1 MDIEKNEKINK
12 KLGKPVGSQIGEV
25 GLFLQDVKKNASVLV
40 DLKEIENDSYDK
52 VFSYLA
58 MKNCKHNWYSCG
70 IPQKYKVINR
80 LLKLL
85 KENHKKAQDLQK
97 QVNKLLNEK

>member
-1 MDIEKNEKINK
+1 MDIEKNEKIK
-12 KLGKPVGSQIGEV
+12 KNSGRAIGEV
-25 GLFLQDVKKNASVLV
+25 GLFLQDVKKNASVLIN
-40 DLKEIENDSYDK
+40 LKEIKNDSDNE

-70 IPQKYKVINR
+70 IPQKYKVINK

-85 KENHKKAQDLQK
+85 KSHHEKSQRLQK
-97 QVNKLLNEK
+97 QFNELLNEKD